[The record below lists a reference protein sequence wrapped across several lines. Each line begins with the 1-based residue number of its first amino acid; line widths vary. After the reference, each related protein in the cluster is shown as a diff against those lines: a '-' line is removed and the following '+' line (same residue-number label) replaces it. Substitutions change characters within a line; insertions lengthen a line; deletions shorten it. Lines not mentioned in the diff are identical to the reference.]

1 MRIECLLLYP
11 NSAIMLKFIC
21 VSLFLLVFIQ
31 SPLFSQCSSS
41 FQVTSSNGY
50 TVHVDIQILGVVPS
64 QNPCA
69 WGYNYNLQFEYD
81 ITFTGTNIPSSLW
94 TLQGNMPCG
103 SSTNNFF
110 DLPNNGGKGVATSI
124 GNIWRSTPDCGT
136 ATPLSLACNTVRL
149 TIQGPGINENAL
161 INIDRNCEEAAA
173 PLPVELVSFSATS
186 NGRLIHLDWVT
197 ASEFNNDYFEVLKS
211 TDGQQWETLARVA
224 GAGTTTLSNS
234 YSYQD
239 NSIQDA
245 QIVYYRL
252 RQVDFDGTSALSD
265 IQAVEVS
272 PAHFTIAPNPAQT
285 FTSIHSK
292 TKINIAELQIS
303 DLAGRVIP
311 SESIVQQAGEN
322 VILINTSQLNQGV
335 YRILIGGISEKLVV
349 E

>member
-1 MRIECLLLYP
+1 
-11 NSAIMLKFIC
+11 MLKFIC
-21 VSLFLLVFIQ
+21 FSLFSLFLTQ
-31 SPLFSQCSSS
+31 STLFAQCASS

-64 QNPCA
+64 QNPCT

-81 ITFTGTNIPSSLW
+81 ITFTGTNIPASLW

-103 SSTNNFF
+103 TSTNNFF
-110 DLPNNGGKGVATSI
+110 DLPNNGGKGIATSM

-149 TIQGPGINENAL
+149 SIQGPGINENAL
-161 INIDRNCEEAAA
+161 MTIDRDCEEGAA
-173 PLPVELVSFSATS
+173 PLPVELISFSAARD
-186 NGRLIHLDWVT
+186 GRVVNLDWIT

-224 GAGTTTLSNS
+224 GSGTTTLSNS

-239 NSIQDA
+239 NTIQNV

-252 RQVDFDGTSALSD
+252 RQVDFDGTSTFSD
-265 IQAVEVS
+265 IEAVEVG
-272 PAHFTIAPNPAQT
+272 PIHFTLAPNPAQT
-285 FTSIHSK
+285 FTSLHST
-292 TKINIAELQIS
+292 TKINSAEVQIS
-303 DLAGRVIP
+303 DLTGRVIP
-311 SESIVQQAGEN
+311 SESIVQQAGEH

-335 YRILIGGISEKLVV
+335 YRILIGGISEKLVI